1 MMKTIRTTILIL
13 LLVSS
18 FSGFAQT
25 GALTGKL
32 IDEKNNALDF
42 ANVAVIKA
50 ADSSFVA
57 GAMTDGEGRFSIIT
71 PVQGNYLMRYS
82 FIGFIEIFSEQFTV
96 TGNDFSKNFGNIILK
111 QDPKTLKD
119 VTIKTQRPSIIQMS
133 DRLVVNV
140 QGTALAAG
148 STAFDVLARSPGVF
162 VDHEG
167 NI

>member
-42 ANVAVIKA
+42 ANVAVLKA

-82 FIGFIEIFSEQFTV
+82 FIGFIEIFSEQ
-96 TGNDFSKNFGNIILK
+96 SK
-111 QDPKTLKD
+111 Q
-119 VTIKTQRPSIIQMS
+119 PS
-133 DRLVVNV
+133 
-140 QGTALAAG
+140 AL
-148 STAFDVLARSPGVF
+148 P
-162 VDHEG
+162 HEAHTMWTDEAK
-167 NI
+167 